1 MADQPV
7 SGDPGDVH
15 VAGWTV
21 VRAAGPFD
29 EAGAQRLLQRVQP
42 LLGEGA
48 QLVLDVREVGDDLET
63 LSHAAGGLAATARA
77 AGATLVLVLADG
89 PARDRL
95 RAAGVGEVYESLDA
109 ALGVT
114 APVLREAEART
125 RPGYPRPTA
134 ADPFVVA
141 AEDALPGETPGSRP

>member
-29 EAGAQRLLQRVQP
+29 EAGVQQLLRRVQP

-48 QLVLDVREVGDDLET
+48 QVVLDVRDVGDEPEALR
-63 LSHAAGGLAATARA
+63 SAATGLAATARER
-77 AGATLVLVLADG
+77 GTRLVLVLADG

-95 RAAGVGEVYESLDA
+95 RAAGVQEVSESLDA

-141 AEDALPGETPGSRP
+141 AEDALPGENRSS